1 MDWASEAFAECHGQ
15 RFFYTQRILWQEQMK
30 YVFNGFDEDE
40 LYDLDA
46 DPHEL
51 RNLAANPAQ
60 QPMLDAMAAR
70 MWEIM
75 RETGDDNMTQAQY
88 GMFRFAPVGPK
99 QAVRGGAMRE
109 GRKILHNGRIVLP
122 DAIVEGR
129 AVIIEDGKIAAIA
142 AVDEAGSDGEWI
154 DVSGRL
160 ITPGLIDIHIHG
172 ARGHTF
178 NEPTAAAFE
187 TITRENARRGVT
199 ALLATTATAPIADL
213 VDCLAFGR
221 EWMAGPRQGAQVLG
235 MHVEGPYFNLAQ
247 AGAQDPANI
256 RNPDDGTVEQ
266 LLAHHDIIRIFTFAP
281 ELPGAP
287 ALTARLVDLDI
298 VAAAGHSSA
307 KEEEVAPLIDAGL
320 SHMIHIWS
328 AQSSTV
334 REGPWR
340 KPGLLEVS
348 LTDER
353 LTVEMI
359 ADNKHLPPTL
369 MKLAYRSIGP
379 DRLCI
384 ISDATSGAG
393 LAQGARFRMG
403 ELEYEVHDGVGMLFD
418 HTAFAGSTTFVNQMI
433 PIVINKVGVPLVEAV
448 RMASLTPARVIG
460 VDDRKG
466 SIASGKDADLAI
478 FDADFNAWRALIGGH
493 WIEQKHSQPN

>member
-1 MDWASEAFAECHGQ
+1 
-15 RFFYTQRILWQEQMK
+15 
-30 YVFNGFDEDE
+30 
-40 LYDLDA
+40 
-46 DPHEL
+46 
-51 RNLAANPAQ
+51 
-60 QPMLDAMAAR
+60 
-70 MWEIM
+70 
-75 RETGDDNMTQAQY
+75 
-88 GMFRFAPVGPK
+88 
-99 QAVRGGAMRE
+99 MRE

-235 MHVEGPYFNLAQ
+235 MHVEGPYFDLAQ

-478 FDADFNAWRALIGGH
+478 FDADFNAWRVLIGGH